1 VESGYFKREANLMT
15 QKILRIVVAEGGK
28 GEISQSLRTAFPDGE
43 ARLDLTVVSSMLT
56 LLPTLKVVAPEIL
69 LFDVSLA
76 QPDVLETVRRLHRSA
91 PGVPLIVIAE
101 AAERELAMQCLQE
114 GAMDFLLKGFMD
126 QLKIESVLRAALESN
141 TLRGLADLLRDPLTG
156 LYIQEGFQTL
166 GSRRMELARQN
177 GGTMV
182 IVCVLLENYQSI
194 RTESGRVA
202 ADEALCDVADLL
214 LGSFRRSDVVTRMG
228 EAQFAA
234 IAVDAA
240 EPSSA
245 VLQQRVERRLAV
257 TNAARDGE
265 QSLAIRTRAG
275 FWSAADPRSFAEFL
289 DDVESELRREP
300 AQPDTAQVPQS
311 AVMHR

>member
-1 VESGYFKREANLMT
+1 
-15 QKILRIVVAEGGK
+15 
-28 GEISQSLRTAFPDGE
+28 
-43 ARLDLTVVSSMLT
+43 VVSSVLT
-56 LLPTLKVVAPEIL
+56 LLPTLKVVAPDIL

-101 AAERELAMQCLQE
+101 PAERELAMQCIHE

-126 QLKIESVLRAALESN
+126 QLKLESVMRAALESN

-182 IVCVLLENYQSI
+182 MLCVLLENVQSI
-194 RTESGRVA
+194 RAEFGRSSS
-202 ADEALCDVADLL
+202 DEALCDVADLL
-214 LGSFRRSDVVTRMG
+214 TESFRKTDVVARVG
-228 EAQFAA
+228 EAHFAA

-240 EPSSA
+240 EPSAA
-245 VLQQRVERRLAV
+245 VLQQRVEKRLEVCNQARRGAPPL
-257 TNAARDGE
+257 E
-265 QSLAIRTRAG
+265 LRTRVG
-275 FWSAADPRSFAEFL
+275 FWSAADGRSFAEFL
-289 DDVESELRREP
+289 DGVESELRCESVP
-300 AQPDTAQVPQS
+300 AGGAEAQD
-311 AVMHR
+311 ARGR